1 MQFFYPQ
8 AFLGLDI
15 NHNLTTFPEFLR
27 VPQKER
33 EIYRGKARFF
43 VSKVSDLIFKFE
55 DVEAEV
61 QNVRAF
67 LSASRNTLP
76 NIYKLAEKYAYLVVT
91 SAAVERAFS
100 FYNKLLS
107 DDRRRLDEAI
117 LDKLL
122 FIYFNVNKL

>member
-1 MQFFYPQ
+1 M
-8 AFLGLDI
+8 
-15 NHNLTTFPEFLR
+15 
-27 VPQKER
+27 
-33 EIYRGKARFF
+33 
-43 VSKVSDLIFKFE
+43 FKFE

-122 FIYFNVNKL
+122 FIYCNVNKL